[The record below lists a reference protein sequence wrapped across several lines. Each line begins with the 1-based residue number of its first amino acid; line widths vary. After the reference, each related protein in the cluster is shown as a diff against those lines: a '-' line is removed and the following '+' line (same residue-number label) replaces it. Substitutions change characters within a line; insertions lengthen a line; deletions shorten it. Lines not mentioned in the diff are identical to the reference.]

1 MFNMKL
7 ARARERELQQV
18 LCCYG
23 SQYKKYVIVHMHL
36 LCSFKVVSNWFRA
49 AV

>member
-7 ARARERELQQV
+7 ARTRERELQQV

-23 SQYKKYVIVHMHL
+23 SQYKKSGDSSHALIMQFQ
-36 LCSFKVVSNWFRA
+36 SGFKSV
-49 AV
+49 